1 MPVDDPAFAEAQ
13 QTVDDQV
20 KRFLSI
26 GGTRSVDHY
35 HRELGKIMWDYCG
48 MARNKT
54 GLEKALSEIPALRD
68 EFWKDVRV
76 LGDGPM
82 NQSLERAGR
91 VADFFELGEL
101 MVRDALAREESC
113 GGHFREESQTED
125 GEALRDDERFS
136 HVAAWEWA
144 GEGSTPRPAT
154 PSRSPSKPSTSPS
167 APTSKDTAHR
177 CTSSSTSGARPAPT
191 PPARWRPTR
200 RPTSPRR

>member
-1 MPVDDPAFAEAQ
+1 M
-13 QTVDDQV
+13 

-82 NQSLERAGR
+82 NQSLEQAGR

-113 GGHFREESQTED
+113 GGHFREENQTED
-125 GEALRDDERFS
+125 GEALRDDEHFATS
-136 HVAAWEWA
+136 PP
-144 GEGSTPRPAT
+144 GSGPARATPRPAT
-154 PSRSPSKPSTSPS
+154 PNRSPSRTSTSPS
-167 APTSKDTAHR
+167 APTSKDTAPR
-177 CTSSSTSGARPAPT
+177 CT
-191 PPARWRPTR
+191 
-200 RPTSPRR
+200 